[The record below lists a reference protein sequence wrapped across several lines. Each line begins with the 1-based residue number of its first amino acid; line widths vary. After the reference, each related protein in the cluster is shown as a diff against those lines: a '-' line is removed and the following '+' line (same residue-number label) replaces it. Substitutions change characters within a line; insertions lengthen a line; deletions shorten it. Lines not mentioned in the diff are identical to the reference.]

1 MNETSCGSPT
11 SRSNLKPMTMNEPTN
26 RVRLRDKIKEF
37 LLFSSGAE
45 RSILNRTP
53 TEVNRYMGI
62 GAAVFFTGLL
72 AFLSATYALNM
83 VFGNLFLAI
92 LLGFIWGLMIYNLD
106 RFIVL
111 SMRHSGVW
119 YKDMFNLIPRLALA
133 LVFAVV
139 ISTPLE
145 LKIFEKEVAAE
156 MLVMEQE
163 QIMTTE
169 ETLKARFTAK
179 ETSLKEELAA
189 VNTEL
194 AGLKTHRDQLLAEA
208 VAEADGTGGSQRR
221 NMGPIY
227 RAKKAEADLA
237 ASEYESALA
246 AYSPRITQLNGAL
259 DSHASE
265 VTAALAALPHQKVG
279 GIIHRL
285 EALERLGM
293 KSAMIYTAHL
303 FIFLLFIII
312 EMAPILVKSLSLR
325 SPYALVLNS
334 HEHAYKMASKVKISR
349 MEAEAMEKINVG
361 AAVIGYRTEAQI
373 RQAKEKFENGFRTG
387 NTDLSFDVDSA

>member
-1 MNETSCGSPT
+1 
-11 SRSNLKPMTMNEPTN
+11 MNEPTN
-26 RVRLRDKIKEF
+26 RIRLRDKIKEF

-45 RSILNRTP
+45 KSILNRTP

-72 AFLSATYALNM
+72 AFLSASYALNM

-92 LLGFIWGLMIYNLD
+92 PLGSIWGLMIYNLD

-111 SMRHSGVW
+111 SMRHSGIW
-119 YKDMFNLIPRLALA
+119 YKDVLNLVPRLALA

-145 LKIFEKEVAAE
+145 LKIFEKEVNAE

-163 QIMTTE
+163 QIKKTE
-169 ETLKARFTAK
+169 DAVAVRFNEKEAALKSEVAAIGADLDK
-179 ETSLKEELAA
+179 LKQ
-189 VNTEL
+189 
-194 AGLKTHRDQLLAEA
+194 HRDALISAA

-227 RAKKAEADLA
+227 RAKKAEADQAAAEYDAAMA
-237 ASEYESALA
+237 ASNPQIKQLNDALA
-246 AYSPRITQLNGAL
+246 AHQGE
-259 DSHASE
+259 AS
-265 VTAALAALPHQKVG
+265 TAKAALQHEQIG

-285 EALERLGM
+285 EALERLGD
-293 KSAMIYTAHL
+293 KSSMIYTAHL

-312 EMAPILVKSLSLR
+312 EMTPILVKSLSLR
-325 SPYALVLNS
+325 SPYALVLNG
-334 HEHAYKMASKVKISR
+334 HEHAYSMANKVKVAR
-349 MEAEAMEKINVG
+349 MEAEAMEKINVST
-361 AAVIGYRTEAQI
+361 AAIGFRTEARI
-373 RQAKEKFENGFRTG
+373 KYAKEKFEAGFRTG